1 MLKFVKTAAL
11 MLKDVKNQ
19 HLSLEVSIIFLYL
32 CSAKVIIKPMFN
44 PSPKERSRKPGGTT
58 NYPEKHNIKI
68 CKS

>member
-32 CSAKVIIKPMFN
+32 CSEKDLNN
-44 PSPKERSRKPGGTT
+44 PNIHPPLKERSRIKVAPQRENKPKTIS
-58 NYPEKHNIKI
+58 KLF
-68 CKS
+68 